1 MLVGHYGAVL
11 TNTIQQRLLALLRKG
26 SGARTPR
33 VPIYFQ
39 PPKELAWMQEAP
51 VFIFYRTRSGS
62 TEVFDILLP
71 EGAAEKSAERFP
83 EGVRYNARSDRYQKV
98 GLLVLMR
105 DGKSDEYVLCVES
118 ALFTN
123 EYETLVREIELL
135 VGRDVHKMGADPV
148 TGRYVHDILTDSGKS
163 A

>member
-26 SGARTPR
+26 S
-33 VPIYFQ
+33 
-39 PPKELAWMQEAP
+39 
-51 VFIFYRTRSGS
+51 
-62 TEVFDILLP
+62 
-71 EGAAEKSAERFP
+71 
-83 EGVRYNARSDRYQKV
+83 
-98 GLLVLMR
+98 
-105 DGKSDEYVLCVES
+105 GKSDEYVLCVES

-123 EYETLVREIELL
+123 EYETLVREIELF

-148 TGRYVHDILTDSGKS
+148 NGRYVHDILTDSGKS